1 MRETNVRVVVRT
13 RPTRRAS
20 PELFTVDEENDS
32 INIRLPQ
39 RQDVFQF
46 RFDRILHECS
56 QEAIFEECMPRLIDA
71 ALEGF
76 NATAMAY
83 GQVGSLGGILSL
95 CLSPSSQQG
104 AATPSLSLV
113 VARAHKKGAKKLAR
127 TDTET
132 RKQTHGERLNGTGT
146 GAGKTYTMC
155 GDLGSYELRGLIPR
169 SLALL
174 FEQMEKLP
182 ETEFKVSVSY
192 CEIYSEL
199 ILDLLAEGRFD
210 AQTGADLQIRE
221 DSKGGLFVRG
231 LTVHPCETLE
241 EALNC
246 FFLGSPSRSV
256 SSHVINVQ
264 SSRSHCIFSI
274 YVESR
279 QPAYAGESTL
289 SSKLHLVDLAGCERS
304 KKTQSEG
311 SILRE
316 SAFINKS
323 LSFLEM
329 VVVALGEKGREH
341 IPYRST
347 RLTHLLKDTI
357 GGNSKTCFIANI
369 WPAKEFLEET
379 VSTLRFSLRMMR
391 VANRAVVNMQVDPL
405 ALAKKYQREI
415 VRLKQELQMQSA
427 VLGRP
432 QISYEA
438 STPEE
443 LEKMR
448 KEATQFLNGEQETIP
463 FTSVRQVEELL
474 QVIRSIFQEASA
486 AAKREAPE
494 SASAALS
501 VPDSE
506 TSSATQVGNQG
517 GPQGGPLGGPLDA
530 KSRSSGQPPKSPK
543 ELTKTNFQ
551 GASQGSPQGAAQT
564 ATKPLQ
570 YVGYDDPSVGGRSLG
585 IDPDQSEIHFP
596 ELKKETRLS
605 TTSEPR
611 PRRLSA
617 AGSSAP
623 LSVDKPRAFKE
634 FMASAGSDFDSAFT
648 ETKRKHHQQ
657 KTQLKTLCKEILECR
672 ERLSCLRDTLKS
684 KKEKQQNAEADEPGG
699 PRVVDEEEFLLLKE
713 MRELKA
719 TARSKFALYGDLREA
734 ASQTEAS
741 LSSLRV
747 RLVAA
752 FNTWYDRNYALDSLD
767 SMAPRASILKGP
779 AAAAVAAFAEPAAA
793 SARNTVSRLL
803 FVLPNQ
809 ST

>member
-20 PELFTVDEENDS
+20 PELFRVDEENDS
-32 INIRLPQ
+32 IHIKLPQ

-56 QEAIFEECMPRLIDA
+56 QETIFEECMPRLIDA

-83 GQVGSLGGILSL
+83 GQ
-95 CLSPSSQQG
+95 
-104 AATPSLSLV
+104 
-113 VARAHKKGAKKLAR
+113 
-127 TDTET
+127 
-132 RKQTHGERLNGTGT
+132 T

-174 FEQMEKLP
+174 FEQIEKFP

-199 ILDLLAEGRFD
+199 ILDLLAEGRLD
-210 AQTGADLQIRE
+210 AQTGADLQIQE

-231 LTVHPCETLE
+231 LTVRPCETLE

-256 SSHVINVQ
+256 SSHVINPQ

-279 QPAYAGESTL
+279 HPAFAGEATK

-357 GGNSKTCFIANI
+357 GGFVDCEAQ
-369 WPAKEFLEET
+369 
-379 VSTLRFSLRMMR
+379 
-391 VANRAVVNMQVDPL
+391 VANRAVINMQVDPL
-405 ALAKKYQREI
+405 ALAKKYEREI

-443 LEKMR
+443 LEKMK

-486 AAKREAPE
+486 AAKREPPE

-501 VPDSE
+501 APDSE
-506 TSSATQVGNQG
+506 ASSATQVGNQG
-517 GPQGGPLGGPLDA
+517 GPQGGLQGAPQGGPLDS
-530 KSRSSGQPPKSPK
+530 KSRASG
-543 ELTKTNFQ
+543 
-551 GASQGSPQGAAQT
+551 
-564 ATKPLQ
+564 
-570 YVGYDDPSVGGRSLG
+570 VGYDDPSVGGCSLG

-596 ELKKETRLS
+596 EMKKETRLS
-605 TTSEPR
+605 TISEPR
-611 PRRLSA
+611 PRRVSA
-617 AGSSAP
+617 AGSPSP

-634 FMASAGSDFDSAFT
+634 FMASAGNHFDTAFT
-648 ETKRKHHQQ
+648 EIKRKQQQQ
-657 KTQLKTLCKEILECR
+657 KTQLKSLCKEILECR

-684 KKEKQQNAEADEPGG
+684 KKEKQQNAEAEETGG
-699 PRVVDEEEFLLLKE
+699 PRFVDEEEFLLLKE

-719 TARSKFALYGDLREA
+719 TARSKFALYGEIREA
-734 ASQTEAS
+734 ASQTETS

-747 RLVAA
+747 RLIAA

-767 SMAPRASILKGP
+767 LKAPRASTLKSP
-779 AAAAVAAFAEPAAA
+779 AAAAAAEPVVAS
-793 SARNTVSRLL
+793 SARETELL
-803 FVLPNQ
+803 EGSLTGCSAKETYYKAV
-809 ST
+809 

>member
-20 PELFTVDEENDS
+20 PELFRVDEENDS

-71 ALEGF
+71 TLEGF

-83 GQVGSLGGILSL
+83 GQ
-95 CLSPSSQQG
+95 
-104 AATPSLSLV
+104 
-113 VARAHKKGAKKLAR
+113 
-127 TDTET
+127 
-132 RKQTHGERLNGTGT
+132 T

-169 SLALL
+169 SLALI
-174 FEQMEKLP
+174 FEQIEKLP

-199 ILDLLAEGRFD
+199 ILDLLAEGRLD
-210 AQTGADLQIRE
+210 AQSGADLQIQE

-231 LTVHPCETLE
+231 LTVRPCETLE

-256 SSHVINVQ
+256 SSHVINQQ

-279 QPAYAGESTL
+279 QPAFAGEATK

-357 GGNSKTCFIANI
+357 GGFVTCEAQ
-369 WPAKEFLEET
+369 
-379 VSTLRFSLRMMR
+379 
-391 VANRAVVNMQVDPL
+391 VANRAVINMQVDPL
-405 ALAKKYQREI
+405 ALAKKYEREI

-438 STPEE
+438 SSPEE
-443 LEKMR
+443 LEKMK

-474 QVIRSIFQEASA
+474 QVIRTIFQEASV
-486 AAKREAPE
+486 AAKREAAE
-494 SASAALS
+494 SASAAVS
-501 VPDSE
+501 APDSE
-506 TSSATQVGNQG
+506 ASSATQVGNQG
-517 GPQGGPLGGPLDA
+517 GPPQGGPQGAPQGGTLDSKSRGSDLSCNVKGLGQAMKRCCLSPAAVLGGSFD
-530 KSRSSGQPPKSPK
+530 
-543 ELTKTNFQ
+543 N
-551 GASQGSPQGAAQT
+551 
-564 ATKPLQ
+564 
-570 YVGYDDPSVGGRSLG
+570 VGYDDPSVGGCSLG

-596 ELKKETRLS
+596 EVKKETRLS
-605 TTSEPR
+605 APSEPR
-611 PRRLSA
+611 PRRPSA
-617 AGSSAP
+617 AGSPGS

-634 FMASAGSDFDSAFT
+634 FMASAGSHFDAAFT
-648 ETKRKHHQQ
+648 ETKRKQQQQ

-684 KKEKQQNAEADEPGG
+684 KKEKQQNAEAEESGG
-699 PRVVDEEEFLLLKE
+699 PRFVDEEEFLLLKE

-741 LSSLRV
+741 LGSLRV

-767 SMAPRASILKGP
+767 SSAPRGSTLKSP
-779 AAAAVAAFAEPAAA
+779 AAAAAAEPAAA
-793 SARNTVSRLL
+793 ASARETELL
-803 FVLPNQ
+803 EGSLTGCSAKETYYKAV
-809 ST
+809 